1 VDRPVRSLDQTSGK
15 YRWLQA
21 VIWGLIVVA
30 AAAVFYGNLRFKDA
44 VLSIGLEDD
53 FFYYAQVARNL
64 AFHGSSTFD
73 GTHLTNGYHP
83 LWLVVLTVVTK
94 IFDTGGLL
102 GCTSAFPI
110 AMALE
115 TVQLGLVVAIAYFVF
130 RIARLFCGFEVSC
143 AVQLLGVT
151 GSLMIL
157 RGGMEAGLTMAIAF
171 GMLWYR
177 LRPGFTWTRGTALLY
192 GLLASSMVL
201 SRLDTVLLLA
211 LLFFF
216 DVLPQGKPKRVQ
228 MELCGFFLLGLLP
241 IAFYLG
247 VNQWIFGA
255 MMPVSGTAKQLRNV
269 HLLPSADA
277 MSSFAGRLFN
287 RKLPVYGIC
296 VVLTL
301 MTPVMVW
308 MRRRSAPND
317 CVGIVW
323 AVLLF
328 PLFQFLAVTTLS
340 DWMIW
345 PWYVYAWP
353 IAAVF
358 ASIVLLPPP
367 VAGKGMV
374 WVALAALLFA
384 LDAAY
389 LVHSSRPE
397 DELTYLAGEDIATFA
412 ATHPGIYAMGDR
424 AGAVGYL
431 AKVPVV
437 QLEGL
442 MMGPDFLENI
452 RLEKNLQEV
461 LSAYQVKYYIATNAT
476 VDGAGCYSVQEP
488 AHAGRD
494 SPSMRA
500 LLCRQP
506 VATFEHRG
514 FVNQIFEMQ

>member
-1 VDRPVRSLDQTSGK
+1 MDRPERSLDQISGSQ
-15 YRWLQA
+15 RWLPPI
-21 VIWGLIVVA
+21 VWCLILAA
-30 AAAVFYGNLRFKDA
+30 AAAVFYGNLRFGDA

-83 LWLVVLTVVTK
+83 LWLLVLTVVTK
-94 IFDTGGLL
+94 IFDMGGLV
-102 GCTSAFPI
+102 GSTSVFP
-110 AMALE
+110 MAVTLE
-115 TVQLGLVVAIAYFVF
+115 TIQVALAIAIAYFVF
-130 RIARLFCGFEVSC
+130 RIARLFCGVEISC
-143 AVQLLGVT
+143 AIQLLGVS
-151 GSLMIL
+151 GALMIL
-157 RGGMEAGLTMAIAF
+157 RGGMEAGLTMAIVF

-177 LRPGFTWTRGTALLY
+177 LRPGFAWTSRTALTY
-192 GLLASSMVL
+192 GLLASCMVL
-201 SRLDTVLLLA
+201 SRLDAVLLLA

-216 DVLPQGKPKRVQ
+216 DVLPQGKPKRERMQ
-228 MELCGFFLLGLLP
+228 LCGFFLLGLLP

-255 MMPVSGTAKQLRNV
+255 MMPISGTAKQLRSS
-269 HLLPSADA
+269 HLFPSVDA

-301 MTPVMVW
+301 VASVMIW
-308 MRRRSAPND
+308 MKRRSAPEGS
-317 CVGIVW
+317 VGIVW

-328 PLFQFLAVTTLS
+328 PLVQFLTVTTLS

-353 IAAVF
+353 IAGVF
-358 ASIVLLPPP
+358 AGIVLLRTS
-367 VAGKGMV
+367 VAGRGMV
-374 WVALAALLFA
+374 WVALAAALFA

-397 DELTYLAGEDIATFA
+397 DELTYLAGEDVAVFA

-442 MMGPDFLENI
+442 MMEPNFLENI
-452 RLEKNLQEV
+452 RLGKNLQEV
-461 LSAYQVKYYIATNAT
+461 LDAYDVKFYITTNAT
-476 VDGAGCYSVQEP
+476 VDGAGCYSVREP
-488 AHAGRD
+488 AQAGRD

-500 LLCRQP
+500 LLCKQP

-514 FVNQIFEMQ
+514 FVNQIFQMQ

>member
-1 VDRPVRSLDQTSGK
+1 MDRPGRSLDQMSCPQ
-15 YRWLQA
+15 RWLPP
-21 VIWGLIVVA
+21 VVWCLILA
-30 AAAVFYGNLRFKDA
+30 ATAAVFYGNLRFGNA

-53 FFYYAQVARNL
+53 FFYHAQVARNL
-64 AFHGSSTFD
+64 AFHGSPTFD

-83 LWLVVLTVVTK
+83 LWLLVLTVVTK
-94 IFDTGGLL
+94 IFDAGGLI
-102 GCTSAFPI
+102 GSTSEFPM
-110 AMALE
+110 ALALE
-115 TVQLGLVVAIAYFVF
+115 TIQVGLAIAIAYFVF
-130 RIARLFCGFEVSC
+130 RVARIFCAVEASC
-143 AVQLLGVT
+143 AIQLLGVT
-151 GSLMIL
+151 GALMIL
-157 RGGMEAGLTMAIAF
+157 RGGMEAGLTMAIVF

-177 LRPGFTWTRGTALLY
+177 LRPGFAWTSRTALTY
-192 GLLASSMVL
+192 GLLASCMVL

-216 DVLPQGKPKRVQ
+216 DVLPQGKSKRVRMQ
-228 MELCGFFLLGLLP
+228 LCGFFLLGLMP

-255 MMPVSGTAKQLRNV
+255 MMPVSGTAKQLRNT
-269 HLLPSADA
+269 HLLPSVDA

-301 MTPVMVW
+301 MTPMMVW

-317 CVGIVW
+317 CGGIVW
-323 AVLLF
+323 ATLLF
-328 PLFQFLAVTTLS
+328 PPLQFVVVTTLS

-353 IAAVF
+353 IAGVF
-358 ASIVLLPPP
+358 AAIVLLRPL

-374 WVALAALLFA
+374 WVALAAVLFA

-397 DELTYLAGEDIATFA
+397 DELTYLAGEDIAVFA
-412 ATHPGIYAMGDR
+412 ATHPGVYAMGDR

-431 AKVPVV
+431 SKVPVV

-442 MMGPDFLENI
+442 MMGPDFLDNI
-452 RLEKNLQEV
+452 RHEKNLQEV
-461 LSAYQVKYYIATNAT
+461 LNAYQVKYYIATNAS
-476 VDGAGCYSVQEP
+476 VDGTGCYSVREP
-488 AHAGRD
+488 AQAGRD

-506 VATFEHRG
+506 VATFEHSG
-514 FVNQIFEMQ
+514 FVNLIFQMQ